1 MTTVFRNGLLI
12 ALAVIVLDQ
21 ITKLWAA
28 SVLSYASPVA
38 MVPGFNFTLL
48 YNKGAAFSF
57 LGDAD
62 GWQRWFFLAL
72 ALGVSTWLA
81 LWLRKLGEGERWM
94 GLSLALL
101 IGGALGNAIDRVYLG
116 YVIDFIDLYCCGYH
130 WPAFNVADSA
140 ISVGA
145 VLLFVLM
152 WNQDKDVRKQ
162 EAEK

>member
-1 MTTVFRNGLLI
+1 MSRIFRNGLVV
-12 ALAVIVLDQ
+12 ALVVIILDQ
-21 ITKLWAA
+21 LTKLWAVA
-28 SVLSYASPVA
+28 ALSYATPVA
-38 MVPGFNFTLL
+38 VLPGFNFTLL
-48 YNKGAAFSF
+48 YNPGAAFRF

-81 LWLRKLGEGERWM
+81 LWLRKLDEHERWM
-94 GLSLALL
+94 GLSLSLL

-116 YVIDFIDLYCCGYH
+116 HVVDFIDLYCCGYH
-130 WPAFNVADSA
+130 WPAFNIADSA

-152 WNQDKDVRKQ
+152 WREGKK
-162 EAEK
+162 EATQ

>member
-1 MTTVFRNGLLI
+1 MTHVFRNGLLI
-12 ALAVIVLDQ
+12 ALAVILLDQ

-28 SVLSYASPVA
+28 SVLSYATPVA
-38 MVPGFNFTLL
+38 VFSGFNLTLMH
-48 YNKGAAFSF
+48 NPGAAFSF

-72 ALGVSTWLA
+72 ALGVSAWLA

-94 GLSLALL
+94 GLALGLL

-116 YVIDFIDLYCCGYH
+116 YVIDFIDWFCCGYH
-130 WPAFNVADSA
+130 WPAFNIADSA

-145 VLLFVLM
+145 VLLFILM
-152 WNQDKDVRKQ
+152 LREGKKR
-162 EAEK
+162 

>member
-1 MTTVFRNGLLI
+1 MTRLFRNGLAI
-12 ALAVIVLDQ
+12 SLAVIILDQ
-21 ITKLWAA
+21 VTKLWAA
-28 SVLSYASPVA
+28 SVLSYATPVA
-38 MVPGFNFTLL
+38 IFPGFNLTLL
-48 YNKGAAFSF
+48 HNPGAAFRF

-72 ALGVSTWLA
+72 ALGVSGWLV
-81 LWLRKLGEGERWM
+81 LWLRKLGEHERWM
-94 GLSLALL
+94 GLSLSLL

-130 WPAFNVADSA
+130 WPAFNIADSA

-152 WNQDKDVRKQ
+152 WHQDKDVSKK
-162 EAEK
+162 EAAQ